1 MKNKI
6 LLILL
11 ILSVFSHA
19 RALTSYY
26 YSAQFPDGTPQ
37 TNYFTLQVWPPAA
50 QGITIYGTN
59 IIFGPYTFTNTPN
72 ASGFY
77 SNSISPNT
85 YKLQVPAINLAA
97 FVTIPDTTNYI
108 ALATY
113 MTNSPIVSGGIGG
126 YAFVT
131 NYLGYVPATN
141 NPGTNTIVFVSAV
154 SGITNASGYVTN
166 LSVTLTTNT
175 INYQIR

>member
-1 MKNKI
+1 MKKI
-6 LLILL
+6 LPILL
-11 ILSVFSHA
+11 ILSNFTVA

-26 YSAQFPDGTPQ
+26 YSAQNNDGTPQ
-37 TNYFTLQVWPPAA
+37 TNYFTLQPWPPAA

-59 IIFGPYTFTNTPN
+59 IIFGPYIITNTPN

-77 SNSISPNT
+77 SNGISPNT

-97 FVTIPDTTNYI
+97 FVSIPDTTNYI
-108 ALATY
+108 SLASY
-113 MTNSPIVSGGIGG
+113 MTNSPIVSGGVGG

-131 NYLGYVPATN
+131 NYLGFAPATN
-141 NPGTNTIVFVSAV
+141 NPGTNTIVYVSAV

-166 LSVTLTTNT
+166 LTVTLTTNT